1 MPIVIRELVVR
12 ANITEKQADGS
23 SLSSEDKERAREDLI
38 KECVEQVMEIL
49 KQKTER

>member
-12 ANITEKQADGS
+12 ANVTEKQADAS
-23 SLSSEDKERAREDLI
+23 SLSSTDRENAREELI
-38 KECVEQVMEIL
+38 KECVEQVMGIL

>member
-1 MPIVIRELVVR
+1 MPVIVRELVIKAHV
-12 ANITEKQADGS
+12 
-23 SLSSEDKERAREDLI
+23 SENRRDEAGASPLRDQNSREELI

>member
-1 MPIVIRELVVR
+1 MPVIVRELVVR
-12 ANITEKQADGS
+12 ANVSENRRDEDGASFSRDQS
-23 SLSSEDKERAREDLI
+23 SREELI

>member
-1 MPIVIRELVVR
+1 MPIVVKELVVR
-12 ANITEKQADGS
+12 ATVSERQANGPRS
-23 SLSSEDKERAREDLI
+23 SSEQDNLFREELI

>member
-1 MPIVIRELVVR
+1 MPVIVRELVVR
-12 ANITEKQADGS
+12 ANV
-23 SLSSEDKERAREDLI
+23 SENRHEEASASPLRDQNSREELI

>member
-12 ANITEKQADGS
+12 ATVSERQVPDSSASSDGENNS
-23 SLSSEDKERAREDLI
+23 REELI
-38 KECVEQVMEIL
+38 KECVEQVVEIL